1 MLHQLAALRPAADD
15 GTFAARPPCTLGI
28 GMTPVS
34 SGTGVGV
41 STRFGVGTGLIGLG
55 TSGPDPK
62 KGAGA
67 GPGACA
73 GADAGAGAS
82 AGSLHGGA
90 AMCLLPLG
98 GNARGTL
105 MPGGTTKPLTWSTDT
120 LYGLAVICFSTVA
133 FLPRPPGAAEESMAR
148 PASPV

>member
-1 MLHQLAALRPAADD
+1 
-15 GTFAARPPCTLGI
+15 
-28 GMTPVS
+28 MTPVS
-34 SGTGVGV
+34 SGTGAGV

-67 GPGACA
+67 GPGA
-73 GADAGAGAS
+73 GAGAS
-82 AGSLHGGA
+82 AGSLCGGA
-90 AMCLLPLG
+90 AMCLLALG

-133 FLPRPPGAAEESMAR
+133 FLPSPPGAAEESMAR
-148 PASPV
+148 PPSPE

>member
-1 MLHQLAALRPAADD
+1 
-15 GTFAARPPCTLGI
+15 
-28 GMTPVS
+28 MTPVS

-41 STRFGVGTGLIGLG
+41 CTRFGVGTGLIGLG

-67 GPGACA
+67 GTGV
-73 GADAGAGAS
+73 GADAGG
-82 AGSLHGGA
+82 LRGGA
-90 AMCLLPLG
+90 AMCLLALG

>member
-1 MLHQLAALRPAADD
+1 
-15 GTFAARPPCTLGI
+15 
-28 GMTPVS
+28 MTPVS

-67 GPGACA
+67 GPGAGAGTGA
-73 GADAGAGAS
+73 GADAGG
-82 AGSLHGGA
+82 LRGGA
-90 AMCLLPLG
+90 AMCLLALG

-120 LYGLAVICFSTVA
+120 LYGFAVICFSTVA
-133 FLPRPPGAAEESMAR
+133 FLPSPPGAAEESMAR
-148 PASPV
+148 PASPE